1 MVPAGNSPEGGTAVL
16 EVGAEGGTAVLEGG
30 DAVVGML
37 NLTELRGGGS
47 SVGGS
52 VEFVS
57 VGLSGNIHRRGPV
70 SSLQPSRMLW
80 PSGWMTD
87 TAVLVKTIL

>member
-16 EVGAEGGTAVLEGG
+16 EGG
-30 DAVVGML
+30 DAVVGL
-37 NLTELRGGGS
+37 LVLIETLGGGS
-47 SVGGS
+47 AVGGS
-52 VEFVS
+52 DELVL

>member
-1 MVPAGNSPEGGTAVL
+1 MVPAGNSPEGGTD
-16 EVGAEGGTAVLEGG
+16 VLEGG
-30 DAVVGML
+30 DAVVGL
-37 NLTELRGGGS
+37 LVLIALRGGGS
-47 SVGGS
+47 SEGGS
-52 VEFVS
+52 GGFVS